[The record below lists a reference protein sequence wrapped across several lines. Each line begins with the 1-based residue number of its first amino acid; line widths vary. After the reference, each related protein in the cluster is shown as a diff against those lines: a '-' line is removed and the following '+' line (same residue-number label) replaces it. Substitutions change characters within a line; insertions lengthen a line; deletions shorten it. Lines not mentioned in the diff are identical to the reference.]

1 MRFIVHSWILYKY
14 HKTDMNI
21 KRHFYEIAESF
32 LTSLVVVLVL
42 YITIGSVEV
51 VWGAS
56 MEPNFETGERIL
68 VDKIT
73 RNFRDYERG
82 EVVVLVPPTED
93 SKHFIKRVVGL
104 PGDIIKVFECKIYI
118 YRDGSQFTLDEEYL
132 GSNGCTIGGNEF
144 LQEGRSVEIKDG
156 YYVVMGDN
164 RRNSLD
170 SRVFGMVKASDIVG
184 RVVFRFWPVGKAG
197 FVN

>member
-1 MRFIVHSWILYKY
+1 
-14 HKTDMNI
+14 MNI
-21 KRHFYEIAESF
+21 KRHFYEITESF
-32 LTSLVVVLVL
+32 LTSLVVVLIL

-68 VDKIT
+68 VDKISK
-73 RNFRDYERG
+73 NFRDYERG

-93 SKHFIKRVVGL
+93 SKHFIKRVIGL

-118 YRDGSQFTLDEEYL
+118 YRDGKQFTLDEEYL
-132 GSNGCTIGGNEF
+132 GSNGCTVGGSQF
-144 LQEGRSVEIKDG
+144 LLEGRSVEVEAG
-156 YYVVMGDN
+156 HYVVMGDN

-170 SRVFGMVKASDIVG
+170 SRVFGMVEASDIVG
-184 RVVFRFWPVGKAG
+184 RVVFRFWPIGKAG

>member
-1 MRFIVHSWILYKY
+1 
-14 HKTDMNI
+14 MNI
-21 KRHFYEIAESF
+21 KRHFYEVAESF

-68 VDKIT
+68 VDKISE
-73 RNFRDYERG
+73 NFREYERG

-93 SKHFIKRVVGL
+93 SKHFIKRVIGL

-118 YRDGSQFTLDEEYL
+118 YRDGNQFTLDEEYL
-132 GSNGCTIGGNEF
+132 GSSACTLGGNEF
-144 LQEGRSVEIKDG
+144 LQEGRSVEIKEG
-156 YYVVMGDN
+156 SYVVMGDN

-184 RVVFRFWPVGKAG
+184 RVVFRFWPPGKLG